1 MWNKGEVEQ
10 AFNKFGK
17 ETIQQARTNL
27 TKGNHNVSKGL
38 YNELS
43 FKYEGSPNSFRF
55 TLSAP
60 EYWKYLDQ
68 GVKGSKSSSKAPDSP
83 YKYTNKKPPIKAIES
98 WVSARRFQ
106 FRDNRG
112 RFLSYRSTAY
122 AVREGIFKY
131 GITAT
136 KFLSRAFELK
146 WKRFQAQL
154 KEAVKLDMEN
164 LLNFVIRN

>member
-1 MWNKGEVEQ
+1 MVVQIQLSMWNKGEVEQ

-68 GVKGSKSSSKAPDSP
+68 GVK
-83 YKYTNKKPPIKAIES
+83 
-98 WVSARRFQ
+98 
-106 FRDNRG
+106 
-112 RFLSYRSTAY
+112 
-122 AVREGIFKY
+122 
-131 GITAT
+131 
-136 KFLSRAFELK
+136 
-146 WKRFQAQL
+146 
-154 KEAVKLDMEN
+154 AVKAAQKHL
-164 LLNFVIRN
+164 IRLTSTPTKNHQ